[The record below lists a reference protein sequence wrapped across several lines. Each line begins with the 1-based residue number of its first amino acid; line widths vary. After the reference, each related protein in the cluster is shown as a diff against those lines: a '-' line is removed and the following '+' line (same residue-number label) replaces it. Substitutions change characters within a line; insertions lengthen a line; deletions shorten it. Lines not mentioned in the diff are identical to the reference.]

1 MCNRIIFYTLDYS
14 FIKYNQMLHR
24 VWRMGQTD
32 QVNIDIL
39 TFKDTIETKIWNTVK
54 NKEKLA
60 NLFMS
65 IKGV

>member
-1 MCNRIIFYTLDYS
+1 
-14 FIKYNQMLHR
+14 MLHR

-60 NLFMS
+60 NVFMS